1 MGRGYLLVNPVY
13 KERFFFL
20 LVALLVYLLV
30 APFLSGLASIR
41 WILNMSLTA
50 VLVSSVFALSDGP
63 RERIFS
69 AIFSL
74 PMFLFFWAGS
84 WTANPT
90 VSLAAEV
97 SGVFFFV
104 YAVIT
109 TLRYVFRSEQVTLDV
124 IAAAIVV
131 YLFLG
136 FIWAFAYQVVEFIW
150 PGSFALPDGVV
161 PNDGVFVYYSFVTLT
176 TLGYGDITPVGNRAG
191 TLAIVEAIIGQL
203 YMTVLVARLVGI
215 QISQSST
222 RKKND

>member
-1 MGRGYLLVNPVY
+1 MLANPVY

-30 APFLSGLASIR
+30 APFLSGLATFRLI
-41 WILNMSLTA
+41 WNLSLTG
-50 VLVSSVFALSDGP
+50 VLVSSVYALSERH
-63 RERIFS
+63 RERIFT
-69 AIFSL
+69 AVIAF
-74 PMFLFFWAGS
+74 PMFLFFWAGN
-84 WTANPT
+84 WTTNPT

-97 SGVFFFV
+97 SGIFFFA
-104 YAVIT
+104 YAVT
-109 TLRYVFRSEQVTLDV
+109 MTLRFVFRSEQVTLNV

-136 FIWAFAYQVVEFIW
+136 FIWAFAYQAVELVW
-150 PGSFALPDGVV
+150 PGSFALPDGMASS
-161 PNDGVFVYYSFVTLT
+161 GGAFVYYSFVTLT

-215 QISQSST
+215 QISQSSVE
-222 RKKND
+222 KND